1 MSITI
6 GGAGTSATAG
16 TVQYSALTSDT
27 NWIDL
32 VDQLMAVERFNI
44 NRLNTWKQEWSDKI
58 TATQGLDSRL
68 LVLETVAGNI
78 NSETEFYSRT
88 SSSSDEDV
96 LTVTNTSSAT
106 PGAHTVTVGS
116 NISHQIASQGWVDEN
131 TAALGDVGGDFVIS
145 VGSQG
150 TITIDAAAIDGNTTL
165 QGLRD
170 LINGDGENT
179 GNKAVTASI
188 IDDGSGANQYRLVI
202 TADNGGPD
210 YEISVTE
217 NPTGLNFIGSEI
229 GLADN
234 SSLTGTATATSL
246 GNYTGTISDASKF
259 ATYTF
264 TNSSGSEQTVGSGT
278 WDLSWSRDKGGNSS
292 SISLGSDYT
301 PGDTIEI
308 EDGVFIQVEA
318 GTMKN
323 SESFAVKVFN
333 MDVDTV
339 ELCSGW
345 GGDNDAVT
353 SGGNYLGCTNKT
365 FNFTISGSDTKTI
378 GTDSFDVTWT
388 DGEGNSGTINVTSS
402 TYADLTVYQGVKI
415 SFGDAKSVV
424 GGDTFSVDV
433 YNSTIQAGNS
443 EGLARAEVE
452 THSGFVDEDTSYV
465 TTADGTFSYTY
476 GGVSRT
482 IDVSA
487 NSTLSDLK
495 GLINN
500 DTDNPGVTAA
510 IINDGSG
517 LSTACHLQL
526 VGNDSGAAYTIE
538 GTSHTLNDFAK
549 DGTTGYG
556 FTQTQAAQNA
566 MVKVDGYP
574 VDSSEYIQR
583 SSNTIGDLI
592 AGVTLSLSGTGTS
605 TVSITDDVGAVKTKI
620 EGFVDS
626 INSVLDYISDQ
637 TAYDEAGEGEN
648 NGSMIGNY
656 AFQIA
661 RQRINDI
668 LTSPVS
674 GLTDGVDTYTCLS
687 QIGIKTDPDQGG
699 EWVID
704 SSTLNDAMN
713 SDLEAVCNLFTR
725 NETTGVDGIAELVR
739 DETDKL
745 SESYSAADPG
755 IVSVLINRY
764 EEVTGNIDDKIER
777 EERRLLIVENRLN
790 TKFTNLEVLLGQLQG
805 QQDYLTSMLDNLPTV
820 GSS

>member
-1 MSITI
+1 
-6 GGAGTSATAG
+6 
-16 TVQYSALTSDT
+16 
-27 NWIDL
+27 
-32 VDQLMAVERFNI
+32 MAVERFHI
-44 NRLNTWKQEWSDKI
+44 NRLNIWKQEWSDKI
-58 TATQGLDSRL
+58 TASQGLDSRL
-68 LVLETVAGNI
+68 LILESVAGNF

-88 SSSSDEDV
+88 STSSDEDV

-106 PGAHTVTVGS
+106 PGAHSVEVGTS
-116 NISHQIASQGWVDEN
+116 IPHKLASQGWVDEN
-131 TAALGDVGGDFVIS
+131 TTAIGDAGGDFVIS

-150 TITIDAAAIDGNTTL
+150 TITIDDATIDTNTTL

-170 LINGDGENT
+170 LINNDAENT
-179 GNKAVTASI
+179 GDKAVTASI
-188 IDDGSGANQYRLVI
+188 IDDGSGTNQYRLVI
-202 TADNGGPD
+202 TADHGGPD

-234 SSLTGTATATSL
+234 SGLTGTATATSL

-264 TNSSGSEQTVGSGT
+264 TNSTGSEQTVGSGT

-301 PGDTIEI
+301 PGNTIEI

-574 VDSSEYIQR
+574 TDSSEYIQR

-592 AGVTLSLSGTGTS
+592 TGVTLSLSGTGTS
-605 TVSITDDVGAVKTKI
+605 TVSITDDTNAVKTKI
-620 EGFVDS
+620 EDFVES
-626 INSVLDYISDQ
+626 VNSVLDYIKEM
-637 TAYDEAGEGEN
+637 TAYDETGEGEN
-648 NGSMIGNY
+648 NGLMIGNY
-656 AFQIA
+656 AFQIV

-668 LTSPVS
+668 LSSPVP
-674 GLTDGVDTYTCLS
+674 GLTDGVDTYTHLS
-687 QIGIKTDPDQGG
+687 QIGIKTDPDQDGK
-699 EWVID
+699 WIID
-704 SSTLNDAMN
+704 SATLYDAISN
-713 SDLEAVCNLFTR
+713 DLEAVCNLFTR
-725 NETTGVDGIAELVR
+725 NETSGVDGIVELIR

-745 SESYSAADPG
+745 SEAYSAADPG
-755 IVSVLINRY
+755 IVSILINRY
-764 EEVTGNIDDKIER
+764 EEIIDNIDDKIER
-777 EERRLLIVENRLN
+777 EERRLALVENRLN
-790 TKFTNLEVLLGQLQG
+790 IKFVQLEILLGQLQG
-805 QQDYLTSMLDNLPTV
+805 QTDYLTSMLDNLPKI
-820 GSS
+820 GEN